1 MRVIDAESL
10 GFCAGV
16 RNAVRIAWEA
26 LERAER
32 EGVPCYIYGDI
43 VHSRAV
49 MDPLIAA
56 GAVRIDGPEG
66 LEPGIVVIRAHGIPD
81 SIRCRFRNLGFSIED
96 ATCPVVLRSQ
106 HLVRE
111 SKRPVIIIGNAG
123 HSEIVSLM
131 GSGKE
136 CFLAGSPGDLL
147 SIPAGRYDAVV
158 QTTFSIPDLAA
169 IMAKAGELGLDLRLL
184 NDVCP
189 ASHQRRDALS
199 ELIPGCSCIIVAG
212 DPGSR
217 NTVELW
223 ECAKD
228 LGIPSFLVSSPEDIP
243 EEAFSFPVVGLTAG
257 TSCPDT
263 LVQSIRRRLEDGR

>member
-1 MRVIDAESL
+1 MRVIAAESL

-81 SIRCRFRNLGFSIED
+81 SIRCRFQELGFSIED

-106 HLVRE
+106 RLVRE
-111 SKRPVIIIGNAG
+111 SERPVIIIGNAG

-158 QTTFSIPDLAA
+158 QTTFSRRTAEEIAR
-169 IMAKAGELGLDLRLL
+169 KAEETGLSIRFL
-184 NDVCP
+184 NSICP
-189 ASHQRRDALS
+189 ASAERRHALEAILPYSDAVVV
-199 ELIPGCSCIIVAG
+199 CG
-212 DPGSR
+212 DSASR
-217 NTVELW
+217 NTMELLSLA
-223 ECAKD
+223 ERHGCPA
-228 LGIPSFLVSSPEDIP
+228 FLVSSPEAIP
-243 EEAFSFPVVGLTAG
+243 GEVFSFGTIGLTAG
-257 TSCPDT
+257 ASCPDT
-263 LVQSIRRRLEDGR
+263 LIEEVRRRLSNG

>member
-49 MDPLIAA
+49 MDPLVAA
-56 GAVRIDGPEG
+56 GAVRIGSPEG

-158 QTTFSIPDLAA
+158 QTTFSRRTAEEIAG
-169 IMAKAGELGLDLRLL
+169 KAEEIGLSIRFL
-184 NDVCP
+184 NSICP
-189 ASHQRRDALS
+189 ASAERRHALEAILPDADAVVV
-199 ELIPGCSCIIVAG
+199 CG
-212 DPGSR
+212 DSASR
-217 NTVELW
+217 NTMELLSLA
-223 ECAKD
+223 ERNGCPA
-228 LGIPSFLVSSPEDIP
+228 FLVSSPDAIP
-243 EEAFSFPVVGLTAG
+243 EEVFSFGTIGLTAG
-257 TSCPDT
+257 ASCPDT
-263 LVQSIRRRLEDGR
+263 LIEEVRRRLSNG